1 MQLVTYDDN
10 YFLVAWEQDATKASG
25 LTQVVIG
32 FIVLVSLIILI
43 VVLVKT
49 YQKQQG
55 KYKVEKRLQQQATP
69 TVDTSTF
76 AVTPNSS
83 SVNWIPLDTKFI
95 QSKHIELI
103 KHIADKRDDFIVICI
118 LCPYEK

>member
-1 MQLVTYDDN
+1 MQLVTYHDN
-10 YFLVAWEQDATKASG
+10 DFLVAWEQDATKASM

-32 FIVLVSLIILI
+32 FVVLVSLIILI

-55 KYKVEKRLQQQATP
+55 KYKVEKRLQQHATAR
-69 TVDTSTF
+69 VDTTAL

-83 SVNWIPLDTKFI
+83 SVN
-95 QSKHIELI
+95 
-103 KHIADKRDDFIVICI
+103 
-118 LCPYEK
+118 